1 LLRGRLK
8 TSDDVLQL
16 SDIEDDVKKAF
27 SVISNHWRNA
37 KVEAE
42 RKIPQIQTN
51 PFSLNDGPTEIVA
64 IDGSYAPVYRMSSLW
79 VVAVR
84 AVALT
89 CEFSEDQGYSIK
101 ACDVNEG
108 AQLVTTDKDLAS
120 EIDQFAIELQSL
132 TAKRP
137 GEAPKRMATLARIL
151 GEFELA
157 SMIARKRKDVTI
169 VLDGTL
175 TAPPVHAIKAEVD
188 EMIDSCARNGNTLV
202 GISKDSNVN
211 LFGLSIADEELLQYV
226 DEDGLSY
233 VIPPQPHKTAL
244 GPKGLIFFVK
254 YHPDAPKWFR
264 TDVISKNS
272 EPADIFGRLAQF
284 ARSQLCLGYI
294 YPLAEAHKAAVELRR
309 FPELY
314 DDLLFRVAA
323 ATGIDPAEIVWG
335 RTNIDGRRRDAF
347 HAYLDMM
354 TKSGARKR

>member
-1 LLRGRLK
+1 LQRRCRL
-8 TSDDVLQL
+8 TSNNVLHL

-37 KVEAE
+37 TGEAE
-42 RKIPQIQTN
+42 QKIAQIQTI
-51 PFSLNDGPTEIVA
+51 PFSLRDGSSEIVA

-79 VVAVR
+79 VVAIR

-89 CEFSEDQGYSIK
+89 YEFGEDQSYNIK

-108 AQLVTTDKDLAS
+108 AQLITTDKNLAS
-120 EIDQFAIELQSL
+120 EIDEFAIELQSL
-132 TAKRP
+132 TARRG
-137 GEAPKRMATLARIL
+137 GEAPKRMAAYARIL
-151 GEFELA
+151 REFELA
-157 SMIARKRKDVTI
+157 CWVAKKRTGVTI

-175 TAPPVHAIKAEVD
+175 TAPPLQAIKIKVD
-188 EMIDSCARNGNTLV
+188 ELIDACHRNGHALV
-202 GISKDSNVN
+202 GISKDSNLN
-211 LFGLSIADEELLQYV
+211 LFGLSMTDEELLKYV
-226 DEDGLSY
+226 TDDGLFY
-233 VIPPQPHKTAL
+233 VVPPQPRRTDL
-244 GPKGLIFFVK
+244 GPKGTTFFVK

-264 TDVISKNS
+264 TDVISKGA
-272 EPADIFGRLAQF
+272 EPAEIFGGLAQF

-309 FPELY
+309 FPGLY

-323 ATGIDPAEIVWG
+323 ETGIDPAEAVWG

-354 TKSGARKR
+354 SKSGARKR